1 MRKSIIIGAAVL
13 FLSVSSAAFIQ
24 AERTLTHS
32 PTLPRPKGG
41 ALNRSPAFQGGDE
54 KRGSGLT
61 PNKPRHSCRGVEGL
75 TAESVA
81 DIVKRNV
88 AAAGGEARLAAVRN
102 LSFTAGG
109 SAYYVTPAGML
120 KIVVQGLPPAV
131 IEVILVERGL
141 IRRNRLNEMIDT
153 PDIEKTRFSLYAKLF
168 GGCFTIGN
176 FAADLRFEGT
186 RRFGPET
193 FYRLSAAVPPMT
205 VEFDLDTAECLL
217 RQVALRGTNPDGSR
231 YEEFFDMGLYQD
243 FQGVK
248 MPSSWFRSL
257 VGGRGNLSEVSDVS
271 FDVPLDRDFFTTTAV
286 NVGEVKVAAG
296 ALEGHILALLDQ
308 RGSFVLVTNWTPGQA
323 EKAGLTSGAN
333 LALRIEDLEREA
345 VFYAGSSEAESANA
359 YQPGARIVT
368 FDPQRGGTFWILF
381 FVPSAEEAA
390 AIKAKVKGL
399 SPVSVR
405 LR

>member
-1 MRKSIIIGAAVL
+1 MSKSIVIGAAVL

-24 AERTLTHS
+24 AERTS
-32 PTLPRPKGG
+32 VP
-41 ALNRSPAFQGGDE
+41 
-54 KRGSGLT
+54 
-61 PNKPRHSCRGVEGL
+61 
-75 TAESVA
+75 ESVA

-88 AAAGGEARLAAVRN
+88 AAAGGEARLASIRN
-102 LSFTAGG
+102 LSFTAGEN
-109 SAYYVTPAGML
+109 AFYITPAGTM

-131 IEVILVERGL
+131 IEVVLVDRGL
-141 IRRNRLNEMIDT
+141 IRRNRLNEMIET
-153 PDIEKTRFSLYAKLF
+153 PDIEKARFALYAKLF
-168 GGCFTIGN
+168 GGCFTIRN

-231 YEEFFDMGLYQD
+231 YEEFFDMGRYQD
-243 FQGVK
+243 IQGVK

-257 VGGRGNLSEVSDVS
+257 VGGRGNLSEISGVF
-271 FDVPLDRDFFTTTAV
+271 FDVPLDKDFFATTAV
-286 NVGEVKVAAG
+286 NAGEVNVSAG
-296 ALEGHILALLDQ
+296 VLEGNILALLDQ

-323 EKAGLTSGAN
+323 EKAGLTSGAG
-333 LALRIEDLEREA
+333 LVLRIEDLDREA
-345 VFYAGSSEAESANA
+345 VFYARSNEAESANA
-359 YQPGARIVT
+359 YQQGARIMT

-381 FVPSAEEAA
+381 FAPSAEEAA
-390 AIKAKVKGL
+390 AVKAKVKGL